1 MATKKKMLQAAAGN
15 AGGASLDITD
25 VFSTYLYEGNGS
37 TQTITNGID
46 LDGEGGLVWIKN
58 RSDTSNHYLWD
69 TVSDNVLFSNLTNAG
84 YSTNP
89 SYTALSNG
97 FSILST
103 GFGTSSNFNS
113 TDYASWTF
121 RKAPKFFDVVTYTGD
136 GNTSQTISHNLGS
149 TPGHMAVKPFSRTGN
164 WRNYHRTIGATGC
177 LFFNLTNATS
187 TTINQW
193 NNTEPTDSSFTVGI
207 NSNLSGE
214 TYVAYLFA
222 HNDGDGEF
230 GPDGNADVIKCGSYT
245 GNGSTDGPEIDLG
258 FEPQWLMYKNTDG
271 TDNWEIVDTMR
282 GMPADG
288 NTMRIL
294 KANSSAAE
302 SSDNAVGPNATGF
315 KVTNPGGS
323 NNDNGSTYIYIAIR
337 RGPLAA
343 PESGT
348 EVFDVQTKTI
358 SRSFVTTNFV
368 TDFYMQ
374 KRPSDTDNWY
384 SIDRM
389 TGGAYYLSPNTT
401 ATQVSITDS
410 YYQSDLGYNN
420 GYENNLFA
428 GGGSTSCFW
437 SWKRAPNFFDVVAY
451 TGNGVNDRQIN
462 HNLAAAPEMMWMKK
476 RFESGGSGSSTS
488 WRVFL
493 GPISS
498 EGAVKVA
505 TLNSDGIAFDDT
517 TGNYSSLFYNKLP
530 TENVFTIGNSS
541 QINRD
546 TYSYIAYLFASLPGI
561 SKVGSYTGT
570 GATLNIDCGFTSG
583 ARFVLI
589 KKTTGSS
596 DMNWW
601 VFDTARGLVSGDD
614 ARLFLN
620 TTDAEYAADY
630 VDPYSGG
637 FAVSSFLSE
646 NGLTYIFYA
655 IA

>member
-177 LFFNLTNATS
+177 LFFNLLNATS
-187 TTINQW
+187 TTVNHW

-222 HNDGDGEF
+222 HNNNDGEF
-230 GPDGNADVIKCGSYT
+230 GPDGDQDIIKCGSYT
-245 GNGSTDGPEIDLG
+245 GTGAAGNFIDLG
-258 FEPQWLMYKNTDG
+258 FEPQWVLTKQTSSGGVNWILQ
-271 TDNWEIVDTMR
+271 DNLRSMSHSDYAWLYPST
-282 GMPADG
+282 
-288 NTMRIL
+288 
-294 KANSSAAE
+294 SSAEAFGTF
-302 SSDNAVGPNATGF
+302 SGGTAAAVPNGFVVNNSGGGDNTSGE
-315 KVTNPGGS
+315 
-323 NNDNGSTYIYIAIR
+323 TYIYIAIR
-337 RGPLAA
+337 RGPLAQ
-343 PESGT
+343 PESAT
-348 EVFDVQTKTI
+348 EVFDIQDGRLSTVPQFESGFAVDMAINRYLPSSSNPHEINARLTGNQTLNT
-358 SRSFVTTNFV
+358 SATSSEVTRTNVSF
-368 TDFYMQ
+368 DFM
-374 KRPSDTDNWY
+374 D
-384 SIDRM
+384 
-389 TGGAYYLSPNTT
+389 G
-401 ATQVSITDS
+401 
-410 YYQSDLGYNN
+410 YYQQATPATANHI
-420 GYENNLFA
+420 A
-428 GGGSTSCFW
+428 W
-437 SWKRAPNFFDVVAY
+437 MWKRAPGFFDVVAY
-451 TGNGVNDRQIN
+451 TGNGTAGHTVS
-462 HNLAAAPEMMWMKK
+462 HNLGVAPEMMWVKVRNSTYDWTVYHK
-476 RFESGGSGSSTS
+476 DTGATDYLELNTTNASAARVFNWNDTEPTAADFTVGSGYEVNRSGFTY
-488 WRVFL
+488 
-493 GPISS
+493 IS
-498 EGAVKVA
+498 
-505 TLNSDGIAFDDT
+505 
-517 TGNYSSLFYNKLP
+517 
-530 TENVFTIGNSS
+530 
-541 QINRD
+541 
-546 TYSYIAYLFASLPGI
+546 YLFASLPGV

-570 GATLNIDCGFTSG
+570 GSGVNQDIDCGFTSG
-583 ARFVLI
+583 AKFVLL
-589 KKTTGSS
+589 KRTNNTG
-596 DMNWW
+596 DWII
-601 VFDTARGLVSGDD
+601 FDTERGIVVGNDG
-614 ARLFLN
+614 RLKLN
-620 TTDAEYAADY
+620 STEVETFTDQ

-637 FAVSSFLSE
+637 FSVTAFFNNLNDE
-646 NGLTYIFYA
+646 YIFYA